1 MYILECIL
9 RYIFPKKLNS
19 EYDYDPLK
27 QDSLDDDDENCEHEF
42 MPVDSTGETLACI
55 KCGFI
60 VQRKSNNDNE
70 GELL

>member
-1 MYILECIL
+1 MYILECLL

-27 QDSLDDDDENCEHEF
+27 QGTEEDDEVCNHEF

-55 KCGFI
+55 KCGFV
-60 VQRKSNNDNE
+60 VQRKSNDNE
-70 GELL
+70 EDE

>member
-1 MYILECIL
+1 MYIFECL
-9 RYIFPKKLNS
+9 WKWLFPQKLKS

-27 QDSLDDDDENCEHEF
+27 QPIVEEEECSHEF

-60 VQRKSNNDNE
+60 VQRKDNTE
-70 GELL
+70 DI